1 MKNPVSGRLSR
12 RKAIKIMGWAIFIPI
27 AGLWNAMM
35 KSHAKSANS
44 EEIRIHLKDIP
55 EGISY
60 RTEFMIKREKMIF
73 DILSFRCTHLG
84 CMLKLSEG
92 GLLECPCHGS
102 VFDPGNGLPVKGPA
116 SKKMTSLEYRI
127 ENEFLI
133 IIS

>member
-12 RKAIKIMGWAIFIPI
+12 RKAIKIMGWAIFIPV

-60 RTEFMIKREKMIF
+60 HKEFMIKREEMKF
-73 DILSFRCTHLG
+73 DILSLRCTHLG
-84 CMLKLSEG
+84 CVLKLSEK

-102 VFDPGNGLPVKGPA
+102 VFDPVNGLPVKGPA
-116 SKKMTSLEYRI
+116 KKEMASLDYRI
-127 ENEFLI
+127 ENKFLTI
-133 IIS
+133 YI